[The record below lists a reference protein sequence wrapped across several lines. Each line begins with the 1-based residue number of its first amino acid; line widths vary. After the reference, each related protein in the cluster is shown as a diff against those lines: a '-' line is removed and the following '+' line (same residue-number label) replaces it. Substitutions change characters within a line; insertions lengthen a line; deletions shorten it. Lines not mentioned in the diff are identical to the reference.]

1 MKSLHANRHSQD
13 GGQLPPCHCALKPGP
28 RVFLPEWL
36 GLLFAR
42 FACGA
47 RLLSVFPEPVL
58 EHRNASHSS
67 YQPPANEH
75 HETATVLAIEA
86 RWLRPRNKRR
96 CACLLSWSAGLAA
109 RGRGLLNYLGWRCL
123 VLLVGKPP
131 AQNNQGTATV
141 LVIEVP
147 FQGLLVRVQ
156 L

>member
-1 MKSLHANRHSQD
+1 MTSLHANRHSQD

-86 RWLRPRNKRR
+86 RWLRPQNKRH
-96 CACLLSWSAGLAA
+96 CACLLSSSGGSAVKEGGAA
-109 RGRGLLNYLGWRCL
+109 RIFSRRATYLQ
-123 VLLVGKPP
+123 P
-131 AQNNQGTATV
+131 AEDSDGACKRSA
-141 LVIEVP
+141 LS
-147 FQGLLVRVQ
+147 GA
-156 L
+156 